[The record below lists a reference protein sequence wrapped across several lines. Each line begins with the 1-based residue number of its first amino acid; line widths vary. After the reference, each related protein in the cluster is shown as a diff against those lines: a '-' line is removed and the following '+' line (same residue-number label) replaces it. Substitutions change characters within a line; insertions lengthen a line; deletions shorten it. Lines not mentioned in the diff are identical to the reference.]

1 MLNLGDTFTYS
12 IWARLSDEE
21 TKTNIKAQITA
32 GGTLNGQNS
41 NFINTR
47 NSMGGDSIISK
58 TWKRFYYTFTV
69 PAERLSENNGS
80 ITLTRFEQNIS
91 SSDNCYVMWAA
102 PKLERGSKPTDWSP
116 APEDVD
122 IDEIEIGGR
131 NYLLNSSKYR
141 EDKPWTINNTTAND
155 SIIAD
160 HTLRIYFEQNQEYI
174 IQVKSDGDVANSHG
188 YKTDNIGKFTL
199 WFYERYI
206 DSEKDEHN
214 YDFPRCFYKLVNNNT
229 QKYLGNKG
237 NTYYWYYK
245 CPSNVRDACI
255 RMNTYADTE
264 NPVTIHFWDLKIE
277 KGNKPTDWTPA
288 PEDIENDLIKESSN
302 LSGMITGLDEELSG
316 QISGIF
322 EDINGENGI
331 KQKYDAAVNLLTE
344 SLKNKISSEGASQAA
359 AAILDAFKNN
369 EYNTITETLK
379 GLTTTLTTNKNG
391 YQIMSQNDEGFQF
404 EMGSL
409 IDSVSKW
416 DTTSAYVHIT
426 TLNDGSPAIILG
438 AYKSDFRIRIT
449 NKAIDFMKRKT
460 GMDGSL
466 DDHYEVVAYAN
477 HTAFYNT
484 TAIIE
489 EEIRIMSDTNGF
501 IWRTRANGN
510 LGLSW
515 FVNQTETE
523 G

>member
-32 GGTLNGQNS
+32 DGTLNGQNS
-41 NFINTR
+41 IFIDTR

-155 SIIAD
+155 SIIED

-188 YKTDNIGKFTL
+188 YRTDNIGKFTL
-199 WFYERYI
+199 WLYERYI
-206 DSEKDEHN
+206 DSEKDESHF
-214 YDFPRCFYKLVNNNT
+214 DCPRCFHKLVNNNT

-277 KGNKPTDWTPA
+277 RGNKPTDWTPPVEDIDATIAKTVKTVDVEYYLSTSSSTPTGGSWSTTA
-288 PEDIENDLIKESSN
+288 PEWTNGKYMWSRQKVTYVDNTNDTRNQTCIAGSIGQTGTGIDSITEEYY
-302 LSGMITGLDEELSG
+302 LSTSKTSQNGGSWVTTPPTWQSG
-316 QISGIF
+316 
-322 EDINGENGI
+322 
-331 KQKYDAAVNLLTE
+331 KYIWTRSKIVYKNPASIVYTE
-344 SLKNKISSEGASQAA
+344 PICSSEWEAINNISIGGKNLMPKSKTFMTPGYNSN
-359 AAILDAFKNN
+359 AIL
-369 EYNTITETLK
+369 
-379 GLTTTLTTNKNG
+379 
-391 YQIMSQNDEGFQF
+391 
-404 EMGSL
+404 
-409 IDSVSKW
+409 
-416 DTTSAYVHIT
+416 
-426 TLNDGSPAIILG
+426 
-438 AYKSDFRIRIT
+438 
-449 NKAIDFMKRKT
+449 
-460 GMDGSL
+460 
-466 DDHYEVVAYAN
+466 
-477 HTAFYNT
+477 
-484 TAIIE
+484 
-489 EEIRIMSDTNGF
+489 
-501 IWRTRANGN
+501 TRRNI
-510 LGLSW
+510 
-515 FVNQTETE
+515 
-523 G
+523 